1 MSQVTENMQVENPEA
16 MIDFEAEQMVNEMA
30 QRITSQGLSFEQ
42 YMTMTGMKHGHDE
55 VPGYG
60 ACGQPGAP

>member
-1 MSQVTENMQVENPEA
+1 MQVEIPEA

-42 YMTMTGMKHGHDE
+42 YMTMTGMNMDMMKSQAMEPAGNR
-55 VPGYG
+55 
-60 ACGQPGAP
+60 GAP